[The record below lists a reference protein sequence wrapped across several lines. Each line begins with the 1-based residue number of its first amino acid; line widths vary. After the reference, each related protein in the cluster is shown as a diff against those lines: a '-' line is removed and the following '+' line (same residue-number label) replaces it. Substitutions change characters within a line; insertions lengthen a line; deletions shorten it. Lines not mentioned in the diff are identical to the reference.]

1 LGWFDVIAGFKDP
14 FFQELVNTCGPLRVL
29 AGCKGKS
36 ERPVCQERPAMPRK
50 LQFLA
55 FLALLAC
62 CFAISSHSLGKD
74 ATPVYSSLTAHEWGT
89 FTSIAGSDGQAVEW
103 SPLTGPTDLPAFVEH
118 FRDPGFKLGLRGTV
132 RMETPVLY
140 FYSSKEET
148 VSVSVA
154 FSKGVITEW
163 YPHASHV
170 GPTAE
175 NLYNPI
181 LRQASADGSIAWDS
195 VTLAPSGRPEFPGG
209 DGINHYFAAR
219 MTSSAPLRVKT
230 STGEQQEKFLF
241 YRGVSAFS
249 VPLSATLGT
258 EGKLVVKN
266 LGGQKTP
273 TTILLERRGEKVGY
287 RIGGA
292 LQSGAILDPPELT
305 ATVDDLGRDLEG
317 ILIAR
322 GLYQD
327 EARAMVETWRNSW
340 FEEGSRLLYIV
351 PPAFVN
357 EVLPLSIKPAPAQTV
372 RVFVGRLELV
382 TPATEKEVEKALA
395 EQDTATLDA
404 YGRFLE
410 PILATMIQRE
420 KNPTKAAQL
429 QIYLNIVYS
438 HLVNQNLRRN

>member
-1 LGWFDVIAGFKDP
+1 
-14 FFQELVNTCGPLRVL
+14 
-29 AGCKGKS
+29 
-36 ERPVCQERPAMPRK
+36 MPRK
-50 LQFLA
+50 LTIFDS
-55 FLALLAC
+55 FALLVI

-74 ATPVYSSLTAHEWGT
+74 AIPIYSSLTAHEWGT

-103 SPLTGPTDLPAFVEH
+103 SPLTGSTDLPAFVEH

-163 YPHASHV
+163 YPHANHV

-181 LRQASADGSIAWDS
+181 LRQASANGSIAWDS

-219 MTSSAPLRVKT
+219 MTSSTPLRVKT

-266 LGGQKTP
+266 LGGQEIP
-273 TTILLERRGEKVGY
+273 TTILFERRGEKVGY
-287 RIGGA
+287 RIGSA
-292 LQSGAILDPPELT
+292 LQNEAILDAHELNSSM
-305 ATVDDLGRDLEG
+305 DELRRDLEG
-317 ILIAR
+317 ILVR
-322 GLYQD
+322 QGLYQD
-327 EARAMVETWRNSW
+327 EAHAMVETWRNSW

-382 TPATEKEVEKALA
+382 TPATEKEVEKALG
-395 EQDTATLDA
+395 EQDTATLKV

-429 QIYLNIVYS
+429 QNYLNIVYS
-438 HLVNQNLRRN
+438 HLVNQNLHRN

>member
-1 LGWFDVIAGFKDP
+1 
-14 FFQELVNTCGPLRVL
+14 
-29 AGCKGKS
+29 
-36 ERPVCQERPAMPRK
+36 MPRK
-50 LQFLA
+50 LTIFDS
-55 FLALLAC
+55 FALLVI

-74 ATPVYSSLTAHEWGT
+74 AIPIYSSLTAHEWGT

-103 SPLTGPTDLPAFVEH
+103 SPLTGSTDLPAFVEH

-163 YPHASHV
+163 YPHANHV

-181 LRQASADGSIAWDS
+181 LRQASADGSITWDS

-219 MTSSAPLRVKT
+219 MTSSTPLRVKT

-249 VPLSATLGT
+249 VPLSATLDA
-258 EGKLVVKN
+258 EGKLRLKN
-266 LGGQKTP
+266 QGDQEIP
-273 TTILLERRGEKVGY
+273 TTILFERRGEKVGY
-287 RIGGA
+287 RIGGS
-292 LQSGAILDPPELT
+292 LKEEAILDAPELSST
-305 ATVDDLGRDLEG
+305 IDELGRDLEG
-317 ILIAR
+317 ILVTQ
-322 GLYQD
+322 GLYHD

-351 PPAFVN
+351 PAAFVN
-357 EVLPLSIKPAPAQTV
+357 EVLPLSINPAPAQTV

-382 TPATEKEVEKALA
+382 TPATEKAVESAFVTH
-395 EQDTATLDA
+395 DSATLKA

-410 PILATMIQRE
+410 PILATMIKKE
-420 KNPTKAAQL
+420 TNPAQTRRF
-429 QIYLNIVYS
+429 QEYLNSVYS
-438 HLVNQNLRRN
+438 QLVAQSLGRH